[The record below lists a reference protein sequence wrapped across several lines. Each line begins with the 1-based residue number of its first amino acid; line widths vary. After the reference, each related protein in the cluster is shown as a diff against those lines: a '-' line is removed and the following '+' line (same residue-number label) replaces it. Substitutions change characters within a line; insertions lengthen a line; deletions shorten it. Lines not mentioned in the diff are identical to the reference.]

1 MSRLLHWG
9 DVNDLSSQKKFFF
22 VGQSDSSVDS
32 DASNDSF
39 DGDASDIE
47 SETDEEVGSGADT
60 CSLSNR
66 LSPSAS
72 NSSPC
77 ANQRSV
83 LAQAWSSVEYS

>member
-9 DVNDLSSQKKFFF
+9 DVNDLSSQKSFF

-39 DGDASDIE
+39 DGDASGNE

-60 CSLSNR
+60 CSLSNTM
-66 LSPSAS
+66 SPSAS

-77 ANQRSV
+77 AKRSV

>member
-1 MSRLLHWG
+1 MIFRA
-9 DVNDLSSQKKFFF
+9 KKSVFFF

-39 DGDASDIE
+39 DGDTSGIE
-47 SETDEEVGSGADT
+47 SETDVVQEAVSGADT
-60 CSLSNR
+60 CSLSNTM
-66 LSPSAS
+66 SPSAS

-83 LAQAWSSVEYS
+83 LAQAYSSVEYS